1 MGTTRVGCRFSEHGC
16 IVSNERLKAA
26 GNEAAL
32 RSLTLS
38 SRWRRGIP
46 PEKMFQ
52 AAADFPKERRR
63 RCWFRLGNV
72 PAHAHLKLDCGS
84 CVFIN
89 RDILS
94 AVRIILE
101 TGGEHLIASRQS
113 NR

>member
-1 MGTTRVGCRFSEHGC
+1 MGRTRAGCRFSEHGC
-16 IVSNERLKAA
+16 IVSKERLKAA

-101 TGGEHLIASRQS
+101 TGGDDLIASRQS

>member
-1 MGTTRVGCRFSEHGC
+1 MGRTRAGCRFSEHGC
-16 IVSNERLKAA
+16 IVSKERLKAA

-72 PAHAHLKLDCGS
+72 PAHAHLKLDRGS

-89 RDILS
+89 RNILG
-94 AVRIILE
+94 AVRLILQV
-101 TGGEHLIASRQS
+101 GRQHVM
-113 NR
+113 R

>member
-1 MGTTRVGCRFSEHGC
+1 MHGRTRAGCRFSEHGR
-16 IVSNERLKAA
+16 IVSKERLKAA
-26 GNEAAL
+26 GNEAVL

-52 AAADFPKERRR
+52 AAADFPKERR
-63 RCWFRLGNV
+63 CWFRLGN
-72 PAHAHLKLDCGS
+72 ALTHAHLKLDCGS
-84 CVFIN
+84 CVSIN
-89 RDILS
+89 RDILG

-101 TGGEHLIASRQS
+101 PGGEHLIASRQS

>member
-1 MGTTRVGCRFSEHGC
+1 MGRTRAGCRFSEHGC
-16 IVSNERLKAA
+16 IVSKERLKAA

-72 PAHAHLKLDCGS
+72 PAHAHLKLDRGS

-89 RDILS
+89 RNILG

-101 TGGEHLIASRQS
+101 AGGEHVIASRQG